1 LARTGRIELVRDFLR
16 HASIA
21 TTQVYAESDPGA
33 LAAAIAEW

>member
-1 LARTGRIELVRDFLR
+1 MSMVAYHNHFLR

-33 LAAAIAEW
+33 LAAAVADW